1 MLSIEGRNQPAAV
14 SGAGDGERDGNAA
27 QSGDGLS
34 NEQDQQI
41 LEGNDMKVTYDPAVD
56 VLRILFRDV
65 PVEESDEDKPGVILD
80 YDKDGNVVGMEVLN
94 ASQRVENPRGVDYAV
109 TA

>member
-1 MLSIEGRNQPAAV
+1 
-14 SGAGDGERDGNAA
+14 
-27 QSGDGLS
+27 
-34 NEQDQQI
+34 
-41 LEGNDMKVTYDPAVD
+41 MKVTYHPEVD

-80 YDKDGNVVGMEVLN
+80 CDKDGNLVGIEVLN

-109 TA
+109 TE